1 MKNLFILFLTTLAS
15 VSMMAEVS
23 VSDKTVLLK
32 LYTATN
38 GANWNTEDLFL
49 PVSTWYG
56 IKLEGDKI
64 DKFIR

>member
-1 MKNLFILFLTTLAS
+1 MKNLFILFLTTFAS

-38 GANWNTEDLFL
+38 GNWNTEDLSSL
-49 PVSTWYG
+49 YLLGMV
-56 IKLEGDKI
+56 LN
-64 DKFIR
+64 

>member
-38 GANWNTEDLFL
+38 GANWNTEWIYLL
-49 PVSTWYG
+49 YLLGMV
-56 IKLEGDKI
+56 LN
-64 DKFIR
+64 

>member
-38 GANWNTEDLFL
+38 GANWNTEDLSSL
-49 PVSTWYG
+49 YLLGMV
-56 IKLEGDKI
+56 LN
-64 DKFIR
+64 

>member
-38 GANWNTEDLFL
+38 GANWNTSGIYL
-49 PVSTWYG
+49 PHLLGMV
-56 IKLEGDKI
+56 LN
-64 DKFIR
+64 

>member
-38 GANWNTEDLFL
+38 GANWNRGFIF

-56 IKLEGDKI
+56 IKLEVIK
-64 DKFIR
+64 

>member
-32 LYTATN
+32 LYTATMVLI
-38 GANWNTEDLFL
+38 GIRSGIYL
-49 PVSTWYG
+49 PLYLLGMV
-56 IKLEGDKI
+56 LN
-64 DKFIR
+64 

>member
-38 GANWNTEDLFL
+38 GANWNTEWDLSS

-56 IKLEGDKI
+56 I
-64 DKFIR
+64 IRR